1 MKKLTRKCKH
11 DRING
16 KTEEKVTINPIR
28 YTHDKTGYTR
38 MSRNACFIIKLIFW
52 QIHRFRIL
60 VTLFASV
67 TQSAIQAFKN

>member
-38 MSRNACFIIKLIFW
+38 IRFNINANSSMHFGLEM
-52 QIHRFRIL
+52 HVL
-60 VTLFASV
+60 LS
-67 TQSAIQAFKN
+67 S